1 MPEQTYEELVV
12 PVVLFSVLLT
22 LLLLLLLLLMLLL
35 PLVLVL
41 VPMVLSMMALSSPQK
56 LLPRQGSSA
65 RPRPPH
71 PRLSSTPPSV
81 PPRWKLPLLLLP
93 AVRV

>member
-12 PVVLFSVLLT
+12 VVVLFSVLLT

-41 VPMVLSMMALSSPQK
+41 VPMVLSMMALSSQK

-81 PPRWKLPLLLLP
+81 PRRWKLPLLLLP